1 MEVRPL
7 EQLLCSAGH
16 LDVNQ
21 FRLARKE
28 LARFGSIHEAA
39 IQLGFIHEDAW
50 VRAVCQL
57 THTPAID
64 LTAKTVDNEV
74 LALVSSTVIEKHRC
88 LPLFVGATQGPLP
101 AGLTTRFEIS
111 LPGLP
116 GAGVSVE
123 AEWQAV
129 DGDESREPRHG
140 RGVITLDAEGAQLTI
155 ALRRAD
161 AAQTDERA
169 LTLRGAIEAS
179 ALRGTFSD
187 RLFAFR
193 AGTFEGVVVS

>member
-1 MEVRPL
+1 MIVTISSV
-7 EQLLCSAGH
+7 LLAS
-16 LDVNQ
+16 
-21 FRLARKE
+21 
-28 LARFGSIHEAA
+28 
-39 IQLGFIHEDAW
+39 
-50 VRAVCQL
+50 
-57 THTPAID
+57 
-64 LTAKTVDNEV
+64 TV
-74 LALVSSTVIEKHRC
+74 LVSACVPGSTAPSAAVGDGRPRLGPAVVITVRLVE
-88 LPLFVGATQGPLP
+88 ATQGPLP
-101 AGLTTRFEIS
+101 IGLPTRFEIS
-111 LPGLP
+111 LPALP
-116 GAGVSVE
+116 DAGASVE

-129 DGDESREPRHG
+129 DGDESREPRRG

-161 AAQTDERA
+161 ATQTDERA

>member
-1 MEVRPL
+1 MTWSTPLAITVLVLGCVRGSTAPPAAV
-7 EQLLCSAGH
+7 EDGRPQAGPA
-16 LDVNQ
+16 VVITV
-21 FRLARKE
+21 RLVE
-28 LARFGSIHEAA
+28 
-39 IQLGFIHEDAW
+39 
-50 VRAVCQL
+50 
-57 THTPAID
+57 
-64 LTAKTVDNEV
+64 
-74 LALVSSTVIEKHRC
+74 
-88 LPLFVGATQGPLP
+88 ATQRPLP
-101 AGLTTRFEIS
+101 AGLPTRFEIS
-111 LPGLP
+111 LPALP
-116 GAGVSVE
+116 GAGASVE

-140 RGVITLDAEGAQLTI
+140 RGVITLDAEGVQLTI